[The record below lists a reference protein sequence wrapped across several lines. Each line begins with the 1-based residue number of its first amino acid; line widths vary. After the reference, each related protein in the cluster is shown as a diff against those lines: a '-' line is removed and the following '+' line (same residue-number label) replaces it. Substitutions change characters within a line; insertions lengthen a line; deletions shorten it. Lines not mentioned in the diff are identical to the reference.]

1 MRQETFG
8 ESRYH
13 PMTGGIG
20 RGSSK
25 ADSMI
30 YAVIE
35 ECNVVRMKLESVA
48 VRTGADLAQVNSSG
62 IGTFTR
68 G

>member
-1 MRQETFG
+1 
-8 ESRYH
+8 
-13 PMTGGIG
+13 
-20 RGSSK
+20 
-25 ADSMI
+25 MI